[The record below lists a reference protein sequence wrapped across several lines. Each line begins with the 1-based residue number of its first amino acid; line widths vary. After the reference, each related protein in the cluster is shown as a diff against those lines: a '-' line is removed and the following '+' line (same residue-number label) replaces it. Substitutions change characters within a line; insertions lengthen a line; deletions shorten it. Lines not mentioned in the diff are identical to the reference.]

1 MCASIPYI
9 IMDAYKFQG
18 ELVGLRTT
26 WLKMA
31 YIFCWNFLSTYVTH
45 LIKIF
50 LLFLYNY
57 IYCLHCSQSVD
68 VMRDGSGNSS
78 SSSVAAIVVPLV
90 VLLLLTGIVVIL
102 VAVLA
107 YQLIKYKRQSIE

>member
-1 MCASIPYI
+1 MNV
-9 IMDAYKFQG
+9 YKIKIQISRRTG
-18 ELVGLRTT
+18 WSTYNLVKIGRHLL
-26 WLKMA
+26 LK
-31 YIFCWNFLSTYVTH
+31 FLSTYVYVTH
-45 LIKIF
+45 LIKIV

-57 IYCLHCSQSVD
+57 ISCLHYSQPVD
-68 VMRDGSGNSS
+68 FMSGGSDNSS

-102 VAVLA
+102 VAVLV